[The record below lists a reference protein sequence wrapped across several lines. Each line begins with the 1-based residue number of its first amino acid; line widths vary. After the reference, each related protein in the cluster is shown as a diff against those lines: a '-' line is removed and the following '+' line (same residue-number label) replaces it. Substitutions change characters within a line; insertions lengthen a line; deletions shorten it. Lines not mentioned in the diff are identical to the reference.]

1 MSILTV
7 NGITLPDIPDGVVQN
22 YPYLTIGGINGQQYI
37 LLCSDTVCTAFR
49 LSQLGYDYDMAGVF
63 TGNVYLY
70 KANANDS
77 VWTFISSGTASP
89 EETVLPIGT
98 VNSITYTLEW
108 TNHNVPVGELDSN
121 GEPTGNVTGE
131 IYFYSMV
138 SLEIPQWV
146 LNSYPYIAKYVMST
160 DYSEDFE
167 SLGFADSSIEMF
179 IAATSPLLFYDSK
192 VTHAESGYVTG
203 IADALG
209 YSCHDGLG
217 IKEVSIVNTSTTYYT
232 MTQEITWSN
241 HNIMVAEADTEGNLT
256 ATDEVYFSGEGLVL
270 PPEEY
275 GVPIGDIRRIAYNV
289 RRITKEYSGY
299 TVDRLGPA
307 LDDIPEKYSIINS
320 GATKW
325 KAINNTGEW
334 PHFARNICYAN
345 GLWVAYVNDGG
356 LYYSSDFKTWTA
368 SNITANVNGLFGCM
382 DGLWIAKQ
390 YVLGSGTTILTSKDG
405 KTWDSVVS
413 PISIETVYYELGF
426 WIVAGTSVY
435 YSVDNG
441 QTWTQVSSGVTNKI
455 VSLAYAKG
463 VWVAGTGFADRA
475 GTYGLWYSEDGKNW
489 TMVEGTSGKGFG
501 VIVYENGLWLASDD
515 ETSFGTSIYYSED
528 GKTWTQGTG
537 TTGRFNNIKYANGV
551 YVATSETIG
560 TQTAMGY
567 QGGVFY
573 SEDGKTWTKAVAKS
587 AYALEF
593 AHGVWVA
600 ALADGLYSSYDGK
613 SWEKSDHS
621 SLCRWVKNVN
631 GLWLARYI
639 TEDSGMYLFSPS
651 FILPV

>member
-1 MSILTV
+1 MGAAVKLSSFGKTYDLVGVSSGNVYTTIMQAYETAWPTGTV
-7 NGITLPDIPDGVVQN
+7 SSVVTGDEPTVPIGTQNGITYTIEWVN
-22 YPYLTIGGINGQQYI
+22 Y
-37 LLCSDTVCTAFR
+37 
-49 LSQLGYDYDMAGVF
+49 
-63 TGNVYLY
+63 
-70 KANANDS
+70 
-77 VWTFISSGTASP
+77 
-89 EETVLPIGT
+89 
-98 VNSITYTLEW
+98 
-108 TNHNVPVGELDSN
+108 NVPVAEIDSS
-121 GEPTGNVTGE
+121 GKLTGNITGE
-131 IYFYSMV
+131 VYFYSSV
-138 SLEIPQWV
+138 IPDIPQWV
-146 LNSYPYIAKYVMST
+146 LNSYPYAARYKIIADYSDAMNSYGYADMNIEGVIASTSPMLFNDSKITCAEPGYINGLSGDGMKYDFDYGSLNLMNLRIYSSVT
-160 DYSEDFE
+160 DYF
-167 SLGFADSSIEMF
+167 
-179 IAATSPLLFYDSK
+179 
-192 VTHAESGYVTG
+192 
-203 IADALG
+203 
-209 YSCHDGLG
+209 
-217 IKEVSIVNTSTTYYT
+217 T
-232 MTQEITWSN
+232 MSQEITWSN
-241 HNIMVAEADTEGNLT
+241 HNIMVAEADAEGNLT

-275 GVPIGDIRRIAYNV
+275 GVATSDIRRIAYNV

-334 PHFARNICYAN
+334 PHFAHNICYAN
-345 GLWVAYVNDGG
+345 GMWVAYVNDGG
-356 LYYSSDFKTWTA
+356 LYYSPDFKTWTA
-368 SNITANVNGLFGCM
+368 SNITANVSGLFGCM
-382 DGLWIAKQ
+382 NGLWIAKQ
-390 YVLGSGTTILTSKDG
+390 YVLGSGTTILISKDG
-405 KTWDSVVS
+405 KTWDGVAS
-413 PISIETVYYELGF
+413 PVSIEAVYYELGF
-426 WIVAGTSVY
+426 WILAGPSGFY

-441 QTWTQVSSGVTNKI
+441 QTWTQVSSGATNKV

-475 GTYGLWYSEDGKNW
+475 GTYGLWYSEDGKDW
-489 TMVEGTSGKGFG
+489 TMVEGTSDKGFG

-528 GKTWTQGTG
+528 GKTWTQGSG

-560 TQTAMGY
+560 TQTAVGY

-613 SWEKSDHS
+613 SWAKSDYS
-621 SLCRWVKNVN
+621 SLCGWVKNVN

-639 TEDSGMYLFSPS
+639 TEDSGAYLFSPS